1 MAVCAYFIFFFMCGY
16 RLRQSRLVVSK
27 IVSKNC
33 SIVCYLVFMVHK
45 ASITDYSSTSCNV
58 ACTVKNS
65 DICIILLLLIYI
77 DVSLRKRSDTH
88 RFNQLRIFLMMDS
101 IESHEH
107 ISCCFYFRSGKI
119 LQNI

>member
-33 SIVCYLVFMVHK
+33 NILASSVCYLVFIVHK

-58 ACTVKNS
+58 ACTVINS
-65 DICIILLLLIYI
+65 DRCIILFLLIYI
-77 DVSLRKRSDTH
+77 NLSLKVWDETH
-88 RFNQLRIFLMMDS
+88 RSNQSRIFLVMDFM
-101 IESHEH
+101 ESHEH
-107 ISCCFYFRSGKI
+107 ISCRFLFSKW
-119 LQNI
+119 